1 MVLIGRFF
9 LSPGFLH
16 AQDCKHQG
24 DIGVANRP
32 KKEAADVPARDEIC
46 RSSKFDYTRNPT
58 EHLLEII
65 VHA

>member
-1 MVLIGRFF
+1 MPKTVNTKGILVL
-9 LSPGFLH
+9 PTD
-16 AQDCKHQG
+16 Q
-24 DIGVANRP
+24 